1 MMTLEPASAVYLT
14 ILRLRKKQNIEDV
27 FADYLLSLNKE
38 ELEHAIHYLERRYL
52 PYILPA

>member
-1 MMTLEPASAVYLT
+1 MTLEPVSAVWLT

-38 ELEHAIHYLERRYL
+38 ELEHVIHYLERRYL
-52 PYILPA
+52 PDLIPA